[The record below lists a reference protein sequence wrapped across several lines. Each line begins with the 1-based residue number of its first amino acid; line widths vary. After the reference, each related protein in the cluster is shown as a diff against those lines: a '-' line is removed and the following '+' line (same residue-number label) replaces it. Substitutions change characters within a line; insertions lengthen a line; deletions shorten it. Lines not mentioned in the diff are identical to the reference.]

1 MLILCTDVIYIII
14 TALEEADEYI
24 KINSVCR
31 FFHTLIKNHRFSEW
45 EKFINPKCSTLKL
58 KRNLLPAKI
67 YLRLTPPLQEY
78 HSSLGFLVVGYL
90 HHKFARHILRIEFNK
105 ITPIINDIFANY
117 YPEDK
122 QNWVK
127 LQYLVYR
134 NTSTTKN
141 LIITTS
147 KITPYLLHI
156 SDLLLFVSSNIT
168 ILEELF
174 QIHQQRVYNIYYSY
188 KTLCNEV
195 RRIDRRFKYVARLIR
210 TGQKYF
216 LNN

>member
-1 MLILCTDVIYIII
+1 MLILCTDVIHIII

-24 KINSVCR
+24 KINSVCK
-31 FFHTLIKNHRFSEW
+31 FFHTLIKNQGFSAW

-58 KRNLLPAKI
+58 KKNLLPIKI

-90 HHKFARHILRIEFNK
+90 HHKFARHILRVEFNK
-105 ITPIINDIFANY
+105 ITPIINDIFVNY
-117 YPEDK
+117 FPDDQ

-127 LQYLVYR
+127 LQYLVYK

-147 KITPYLLHI
+147 KITPYLLYI
-156 SDLLLFVSSNIT
+156 SDLLTFVSSDII

-174 QIHQQRVYNIYYSY
+174 QIHQQRVYNIHSSY
-188 KTLCNEV
+188 KTLRNEV
-195 RRIDRRFKYVARLIR
+195 RRIARRFKYVVRLIR
-210 TGQKYF
+210 IGQKYF